1 MIQKVPNRPVL
12 IDLPALSSSDGVKE
26 SHKDFYQKVGSGQE
40 GEDSSSAHLQQGLQ
54 MTSSL
59 IS

>member
-12 IDLPALSSSDGVKE
+12 IDLPALSSSESVKE
-26 SHKDFYQKVGSGQE
+26 SHKDFYQKVGGGHE
-40 GEDSSSAHLQQGLQ
+40 GEDSSSGRPQQGLNI
-54 MTSSL
+54 TSAL

>member
-12 IDLPALSSSDGVKE
+12 IDLPALSSSESVKE
-26 SHKDFYQKVGSGQE
+26 SHKDFYQKVDGAYE
-40 GEDSSSAHLQQGLQ
+40 DEDSSSGRLQQGLQ
-54 MTSSL
+54 LTSSL